1 MIRITM
7 TNGDQHDVH
16 HGSANNE
23 RKWCHAYLR
32 NQDMAATTLFL
43 TDDEG
48 LEITETYGD
57 AQ

>member
-7 TNGDQHDVH
+7 TNGDQYDVH

-23 RKWCHAYLR
+23 RKWCRAYLR

-43 TDDEG
+43 TDDDG
-48 LEITETYGD
+48 LETTETYGD

>member
-7 TNGDQHDVH
+7 TNGDQYDVY

-23 RKWCHAYLR
+23 RKWCDAYLR

-43 TDDEG
+43 TADDG
-48 LEITETYGD
+48 LETTETYGD